1 MSETVQ
7 IIELHRPGE
16 PPVYT
21 VGLRDSERSDLL
33 MTSVACRTTSKAEA
47 NECAEKLQKQ
57 IDASKEA
64 QP

>member
-1 MSETVQ
+1 MSNTVQ

-21 VGLRDSERSDLL
+21 VGIRDSERSGLL
-33 MTSVACRTTSKAEA
+33 LTSVACRTTSKAEA
-47 NECAEKLQKQ
+47 NECMERLQRE

-64 QP
+64 KQ